1 MFEILPQ
8 LAFPTLPVSLLLL
21 FYFYF
26 GKKKVNLENN
36 YKWVMTM
43 VVRWEKEEKE
53 KKCMVFVATQF
64 FTHIF
69 DKFSEKSKIAKK

>member
-53 KKCMVFVATQF
+53 KKMHGLCCYP
-64 FTHIF
+64 IF
-69 DKFSEKSKIAKK
+69 YPYFW